1 MHARPRHTGPALRR
15 TGPVAGKGSP
25 LAETAPSPGT
35 QSPLS
40 RMLARAW
47 ASLRI
52 PPVPDYSVDEP
63 TDGRESWLRQLG
75 RIRYALENARTAL
88 VRDGWTG
95 GAWFTVEQ
103 SPGSFRRATAHEAF
117 GLVGPQASV
126 ANACLVGTLLRM
138 ADDPDQVPTIAD
150 VWGCVDE
157 LYEAM
162 HEQLGHHS
170 FPPGRAYP
178 SAERRARLQGLTAWN
193 DTPGRTREQVLDVVD
208 RAVARTIVAA
218 CR

>member
-1 MHARPRHTGPALRR
+1 MAEIDPAPR
-15 TGPVAGKGSP
+15 
-25 LAETAPSPGT
+25 T
-35 QSPLS
+35 QSTLS
-40 RMLARAW
+40 RVLVRAW

-63 TDGRESWLRQLG
+63 TDGRELWLRQLA
-75 RIRYALENARTAL
+75 RIRYALEGARAAL
-88 VRDGWTG
+88 VQHGWTS

-103 SPGSFRRATAHEAF
+103 SPGSFRRATAQEAF
-117 GLVGPQASV
+117 GLVGPEASV
-126 ANACLVGTLLRM
+126 LNACLVGTLLRM

-178 SAERRARLQGLTAWN
+178 HAERRARLQGLTAWN
-193 DTPGRTREQVLDVVD
+193 DAPGRTQEQVLDVVD

-218 CR
+218 CA